1 MKLNTRITSKYLFAI
16 AGAFILS
23 GAVSAQALT
32 PSVDIKINGD
42 TGVVNTSADASV
54 NANVGKIIYSTTTV
68 ETKTTSNSEV
78 SSAEDTSSDTQVE
91 VTYKRPAKLFG
102 FISVYVSEKAIV
114 KAEKDGSTDVK
125 VRKSWWSFLAKSEDR
140 SEEFSSAIK
149 SRVSSDVDV
158 SAEGELSASSKAKLV
173 ADIKAAAQATYKSN

>member
-1 MKLNTRITSKYLFAI
+1 MKLKTRSASKYLFAI

-42 TGVVNTSADASV
+42 TGVVNTSANASV
-54 NANVGKIIYSTTTV
+54 DTSVGKIIYSTTTV
-68 ETKTTSNSEV
+68 DSKTETTSSSEV

-102 FISVYVSEKAIV
+102 FISVYVNEKATV
-114 KAEKDGSTDVK
+114 KAEKDGSTEVK
-125 VRKSWWSFLAKSEDR
+125 VRKSWWSFLAKSETR

-149 SRVSSDVDV
+149 SRVSSDVDI

-173 ADIKAAAQATYKSN
+173 ADIKAAAEATY